1 MASFKGS
8 FAATCATEPVY
19 TGGCACDR
27 SEGKT
32 VGLAITPAS
41 ASFSDT
47 EATFLTEFAAA
58 VSSDTNRMTP
68 IHNIIGTT
76 INGGEI
82 NAPDQGGYGGPAPI
96 GLTPRNE
103 VFQID
108 AGDCMWKELM
118 KLNGQRVRVFR
129 YDDQGYLFGTIVD
142 EGGTD
147 KRAGFEARV
156 WVNRVR
162 TDGSTPNNLSITV
175 YYSVNLEREE
185 QNAFSVLL
193 PSGLPAGL
201 TGASAGQKAAG
212 VAVYSAN
219 SGEDITGVYGEDWTP
234 EMFVDESGKAA
245 EVVAYDPETESLDIS
260 PAGNYRLAKASVLA
274 AGGISGLE
282 GTETYVEVGEKK

>member
-1 MASFKGS
+1 MANKGT

-47 EATFLTEFAAA
+47 AATFLSEFAAA
-58 VSSDTNRMTP
+58 VSSDTNRLTP

-82 NAPDQGGYGGPAPI
+82 NAPDQGGYGGPKPI
-96 GLTPRNE
+96 GLTPRQE
-103 VFQID
+103 TFQID
-108 AGDCMWKELM
+108 AGDCMWKELLKM
-118 KLNGQRVRVFR
+118 NGWRVRVFR
-129 YDDQGYLFGTIVD
+129 YDDQGYLFGTVIN

-162 TDGSTPNNLSITV
+162 TDGSNPNNLSITV
-175 YYSVNLEREE
+175 YYSTNLEREE
-185 QNAFSVLL
+185 ANAFSVLL
-193 PSGLPAGL
+193 ENGLPAGL
-201 TGASAGQKAAG
+201 TGAAVENRAARM
-212 VAVYSAN
+212 AVTTN
-219 SGEDITGVYGEDWTP
+219 SGEDITGVYGDEWAP
-234 EMFVDESGKAA
+234 EMFVNDSGESAA
-245 EVVAYDPETESLDIS
+245 AVAYDPETETLDIA
-260 PAGNYRLAKASVLA
+260 PAGNYRLAKASTLA
-274 AGGISGLE
+274 AGGITGLE
-282 GTETYVEVGEKK
+282 GEPVYTKVGDN